1 MEKNSIIVFVI
12 ENLQSAWGWV
22 CKNRLA
28 GRVIDEILTVLTVA
42 GIRRKRTGS
51 GQQTA
56 GPL

>member
-28 GRVIDEILTVLTVA
+28 GRVIDDILTVLSVA
-42 GIRRKRTGS
+42 GIRRK
-51 GQQTA
+51 
-56 GPL
+56 